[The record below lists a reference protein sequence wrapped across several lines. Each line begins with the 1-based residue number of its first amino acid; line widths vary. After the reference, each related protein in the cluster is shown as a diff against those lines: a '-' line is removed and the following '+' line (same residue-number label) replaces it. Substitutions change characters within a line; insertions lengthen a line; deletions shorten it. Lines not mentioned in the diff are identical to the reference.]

1 MAKAVKKK
9 VAKKT
14 KSTKSK
20 GNVLKSIWAVLAGF
34 LVVVLLSTMTDSLLE
49 SAGLFPQP
57 DANAYMPG
65 WMLFLALLYRSAY
78 TVLGGYVTAMLAPQ
92 NPMKHVKVLAVIGT
106 IGGVIGMIVGW
117 NLSEHWYPIALA
129 VTAYPLV
136 WWGGKLRLKKA

>member
-20 GNVLKSIWAVLAGF
+20 RNVSKSIWAVLAGF

-57 DANAYMPG
+57 DTNVYMPG